1 MLDYLDRIFLKN
13 LLRILSNFFL
23 FLSKLVSDYEKNEKD
38 KKKKKIP
45 WLDKLWPLE
54 KKDIKNNE

>member
-1 MLDYLDRIFLKN
+1 MFDYLDRILLKN

-23 FLSKLVSDYEKNEKD
+23 FLSKLISDYDKEKEKE
-38 KKKKKIP
+38 KKKKFP

-54 KKDIKNNE
+54 KKDIKKI